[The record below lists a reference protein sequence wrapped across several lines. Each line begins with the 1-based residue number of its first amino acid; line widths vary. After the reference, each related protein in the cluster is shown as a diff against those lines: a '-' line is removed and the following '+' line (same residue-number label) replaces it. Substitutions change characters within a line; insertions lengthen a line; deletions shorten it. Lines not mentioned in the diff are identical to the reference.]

1 MTLHTDNDIG
11 NPAVAFE
18 LDDTGGRTH
27 RMPDYAGRST
37 FLALTYIIVIFSL
50 SIQSLSIK
58 PLCKYYAEENAD

>member
-27 RMPDYAGRST
+27 RMEDYAGRWLLIV
-37 FLALTYIIVIFSL
+37 FHRHLA
-50 SIQSLSIK
+50 
-58 PLCKYYAEENAD
+58 